1 MERCNNVQKR
11 NLLVRSLLGLAVF
24 ATFMLLDDA
33 PTSLEESFGRISS
46 PSSTYYERQL
56 RGVEDEEDRRAL
68 VKIKP
73 FLSGME
79 RKKKNDTAALVS
91 KLVTPKESIS
101 KVLCI
106 ASFPKDDGQKISAAS
121 VIHHGEYV
129 NLALPPSNQS
139 TKLDV
144 KCTKTDPQ
152 TGTVTRVLTDTV
164 DSPIFKGDGDE
175 DGKSLLCDHKSFQPG
190 YYDHTKQEWHDVC
203 GRTVR
208 DSNSN
213 LFDILINKWNSGSCP
228 TLSNNKQGS
237 DITTSDTNQEGD
249 RDDIWISVMGDSVTR
264 STFIN
269 NLSLTDGMISY
280 RTWDPREQPSPSTDM
295 IYHMHRLAKNIKF
308 IQASLVLSPQ
318 QTVHFTFAFKYMCDI
333 GFEDPKEKP
342 SPSIV
347 SNTAECFSNRT
358 FQEPHTW
365 EDWISIRKEGLRE
378 DDPNFSSD
386 RLPNAVIYSPGYH
399 SSHLSADEFGTTL
412 DGVLSKF
419 ELAFNGDSQDAPAPQ
434 VPVHVML
441 NMMPDPSKIPDR
453 FADDRPRRTQLNE
466 YRKNLAIIDTVSKY
480 SVVTSV
486 LDFFSPELPFNDEA
500 HHDAVHVGGWMG
512 KKIQVIAGSL
522 MIDAICNR

>member
-1 MERCNNVQKR
+1 MERCNNIQKR

-46 PSSTYYERQL
+46 PSSTYYKRQL
-56 RGVEDEEDRRAL
+56 RGVEDEEDRLAL
-68 VKIKP
+68 VKIKST
-73 FLSGME
+73 LSSME
-79 RKKKNDTAALVS
+79 KKKKNDTPALVS

-106 ASFPKDDGQKISAAS
+106 ASFPKDNEQNITAAS
-121 VIHHGEYV
+121 VIHRGEYV

-144 KCTKTDPQ
+144 ECTKTDPQ
-152 TGTVTRVLTDTV
+152 TGTVTRVSTDTV
-164 DSPIFKGDGDE
+164 DSPIFKGDDDDE

-228 TLSNNKQGS
+228 TLSNKQGS
-237 DITTSDTNQEGD
+237 DVTTSDTNQEGD

-264 STFIN
+264 SIFIN
-269 NLSLTDGMISY
+269 NLSLTDGMLSY

-318 QTVHFTFAFKYMCDI
+318 QTVHFTYAFKHVL
-333 GFEDPKEKP
+333 
-342 SPSIV
+342 SI
-347 SNTAECFSNRT
+347 
-358 FQEPHTW
+358 QEPHTW
-365 EDWISIRKEGLRE
+365 EDWISIRKEGLHE
-378 DDPNFSSD
+378 DDPNFSRD
-386 RLPNAVIYSPGYH
+386 RLPDVVVYSPGYH

-419 ELAFNGDSQDAPAPQ
+419 ELAFNGNSQDAPAPQ

-453 FADDRPRRTQLNE
+453 FADDRSRRTQLNE

-486 LDFFSPELPFNDEA
+486 LDFFSPELPFNDKA
-500 HHDAVHVGGWMG
+500 HSDAVHLSGGG
-512 KKIQVIAGSL
+512 LGRRLNTINGALI
-522 MIDAICNR
+522 IDAVCNNYQGRPNLLSPGAGLAMQ